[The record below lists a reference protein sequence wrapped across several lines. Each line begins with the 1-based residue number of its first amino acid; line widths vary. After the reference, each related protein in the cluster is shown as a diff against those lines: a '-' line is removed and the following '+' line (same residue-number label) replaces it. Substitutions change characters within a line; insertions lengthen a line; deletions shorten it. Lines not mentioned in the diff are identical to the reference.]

1 MINKVVRNIIR
12 FLVLILVQVIVLN
25 NIQLNGFINPY
36 IYILFIM
43 MLPFET
49 PGWLLLVLSLV
60 TGLTVDMFS
69 NTLGMHAAACVFL
82 GFCRPRIISFISP
95 REGYETESQ
104 PTLVDMGLRWYLT
117 YTIMMT
123 FLHHLVLFYI
133 EAFRFKEFFET
144 FIRAF
149 LSSSLTITII
159 ILSQYLFTKS
169 KVPK

>member
-36 IYILFIM
+36 IYILFI

-82 GFCRPRIISFISP
+82 GFCRPRIISFISQI
-95 REGYETESQ
+95 G
-104 PTLVDMGLRWYLT
+104 
-117 YTIMMT
+117 
-123 FLHHLVLFYI
+123 
-133 EAFRFKEFFET
+133 
-144 FIRAF
+144 RAH
-149 LSSSLTITII
+149 
-159 ILSQYLFTKS
+159 
-169 KVPK
+169 V